1 MARTLEQIA
10 ALAKSHKVSPD
21 ERRAQR
27 VSLIMGVRS
36 KSSALSREKI
46 ADLLDQTEGHPAAS
60 RDKTAA

>member
-1 MARTLEQIA
+1 MARTLDQIA
-10 ALAKSHKVSPD
+10 QLAKAHKVTPD

-46 ADLLDQTEGHPAAS
+46 EDLMDQNEGHPTG
-60 RDKTAA
+60 KTAA